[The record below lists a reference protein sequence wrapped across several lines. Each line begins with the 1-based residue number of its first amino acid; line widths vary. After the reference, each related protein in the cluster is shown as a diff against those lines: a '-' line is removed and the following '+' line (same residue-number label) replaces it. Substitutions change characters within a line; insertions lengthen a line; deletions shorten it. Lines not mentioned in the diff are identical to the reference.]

1 MPKNKAPF
9 HMHALVKA
17 SAKHLLNH
25 GHIDKKTHQKI
36 VAHAER
42 GMAKNPRAPKQYEGS
57 PEDMQEDAMGAQS
70 AGTSP
75 GAYENS
81 PMDKAQDA
89 AGQRKMNRAPSKR

>member
-25 GHIDKKTHQKI
+25 GHIDKATHQKI

-42 GMAKNPRAPKQYEGS
+42 GMAKNPRMPKAASQYEGS
-57 PEDMQEDAMGAQS
+57 PEDMQEDAAGAQS
-70 AGTSP
+70 AGMSP

-89 AGQRKMNRAPSKR
+89 AGQRRMGKRK